1 MDSAIHLWFRYL
13 GLRAPVVFLFPQVLD
28 TGRRKNT
35 SARENHHPRG
45 KVSLC
50 VLSLLMIFTRASSAI
65 PEVNNGPLVFLYLSN
80 CLRDWERE
88 RVTHPLLRLL
98 NDVTLHS
105 GFHTLSSAAAMEFS
119 RTESHWNFW
128 SQECAWHNHSLF
140 GDTMVKASFTSRVWM
155 KIGRNE
161 VRPRSQGSGCC
172 WKRSWFYSPFL
183 KKYGCTRSVLESFSP
198 FYTETLKRWNY
209 DSIHIHQIAH
219 AGNALY

>member
-13 GLRAPVVFLFPQVLD
+13 RLRAPVVFLFPQVLD
-28 TGRRKNT
+28 PGRRKYT

-50 VLSLLMIFTRASSAI
+50 VSPLLMIFTRVSSAI

-80 CLRDWERE
+80 CLWGWERE

-105 GFHTLSSAAAMEFS
+105 GFHTLSSAAAMELS
-119 RTESHWNFW
+119 RIESHWNFW

-140 GDTMVKASFTSRVWM
+140 GDTMVKAFFTSRVWM
-155 KIGRNE
+155 KISRNV
-161 VRPRSQGSGCC
+161 VRPPSARI
-172 WKRSWFYSPFL
+172 RMLL
-183 KKYGCTRSVLESFSP
+183 KTEILFSSFEKMRVH
-198 FYTETLKRWNY
+198 T
-209 DSIHIHQIAH
+209 
-219 AGNALY
+219 